1 MGLMPRMVALE
12 VVGGMVQANLPR
24 RPVLAAFSTR

>member
-1 MGLMPRMVALE
+1 MGLMPLMVALE

-24 RPVLAAFSTR
+24 TLVLAALSTR